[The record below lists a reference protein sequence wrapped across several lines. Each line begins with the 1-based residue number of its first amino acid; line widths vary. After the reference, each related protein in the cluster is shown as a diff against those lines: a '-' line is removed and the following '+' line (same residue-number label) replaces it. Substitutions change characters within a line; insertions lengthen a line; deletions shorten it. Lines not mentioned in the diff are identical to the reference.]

1 MDLRGLKIHQQFS
14 RCHCLVGIPPELFV
28 PPSVLFPGDGEERE
42 TVVPVS
48 LSGRPVSMAT
58 DSSGV
63 KEGKDFLAK
72 FDAVPCDGGEGYG
85 ETDKQMLSG
94 GEEH

>member
-1 MDLRGLKIHQQFS
+1 
-14 RCHCLVGIPPELFV
+14 
-28 PPSVLFPGDGEERE
+28 
-42 TVVPVS
+42 
-48 LSGRPVSMAT
+48 MAT

-63 KEGKDFLAK
+63 KEGKDFPAK
-72 FDAVPCDGGEGYG
+72 FYAVPCDGGEGYG